1 MKSYYIILLY
11 IILLFNVKSTLAI
24 HSNIDY
30 DSIAIGLKHL
40 ENDIPKVNKLIELG
54 KHYCSRENEKALV
67 VLQEAFMLSTNLKY
81 QHGIALSYLW
91 LGRVYYY
98 KDNYDISLNYLDKAK
113 DLFTNLQD
121 NEHLIFTIISIE
133 QNHALLGKNIEA
145 FSDCIQAL
153 HLSDSLGITKYKNGL
168 YHNLGN
174 VYLRREQF
182 DIAIKYFNEA
192 ILYSEKPNSA
202 GLANSYCSIGTAYEM
217 MGFLDSAL
225 YYQNKALRIREE
237 MNNIRHIAAS
247 SRRIGCLM
255 IKMGNYREA
264 EEFLNKALNIFKK
277 FKDDTGIAITKIRIA
292 LARCK
297 SGDKDAMIIA
307 KQSLKIAK
315 DVENPYLERDIYE
328 VMSEMENF
336 MGNFEQSM
344 LYLKKH
350 YNLNDSLFTAE
361 KERILSEYQ
370 TEFETQRK
378 DNLIRILKDENII
391 QKKNNLLYISLIAFL
406 VLALGLIVFL
416 IRNKSKAIGRKQVL
430 LEQNSIIEIQ
440 KKEISEKENAI
451 LKEQLESK
459 NRELASKTLEM
470 VRFND
475 TISSVIRRLE
485 EMELADGN
493 NIKSKDS
500 IKRIIFELDN
510 HAKNDLW
517 AEFDEIFKNI
527 HSSFYDSLL
536 EICNDLS
543 STEIKTASLLR
554 LNLTTK
560 EIAAITFKS
569 ESSIK
574 TARYRLRKKLGLASD
589 DKLVPFLLKI

>member
-1 MKSYYIILLY
+1 MKSCYIILLY
-11 IILLFNVKSTLAI
+11 VILLFNVKSTLAI

-81 QHGIALSYLW
+81 QQGIALSYLW

-225 YYQNKALRIREE
+225 YYQNKALGIREE

-493 NIKSKDS
+493 NLKSKDS

>member
-1 MKSYYIILLY
+1 MKSYTIILLY

-54 KHYCSRENEKALV
+54 KHYCSRENEKAIV

>member
-81 QHGIALSYLW
+81 QQGIALSYLW